1 MVPLFPTITTED
13 GSSNNQKPISIQ
25 RLVPQQ
31 TTATHQFKHLPAG
44 RLQSA
49 VARAA
54 ADLQL
59 EQTTRSLLQ
68 ALNLQQ
74 TQPTSGSAERRQ
86 RRPGPSRAELD
97 QTAHSDSE
105 VSSISHRRD
114 NEACDSVQHIPTAT
128 TLLSEQ
134 ATQTQCSAEAGRPG
148 GGQLPSLHLLR
159 TLRGRL
165 VSALQ
170 QVGQLRAQA
179 PWQSR
184 VLDQLDWDRKVAR
197 MDEFHAKITREMYIL
212 TRQVDLIMDN
222 VCSIPRTRVT
232 SSLKGDV
239 IRKLVRA
246 HRSALR
252 VTQAF
257 AQNYWDGSLDGRQ
270 AGRFLQLLSVCRS
283 LTDVCQHLDLESA
296 EIADLPE
303 RLAAMVRQHVTTA
316 GDVGSLIR
324 EMALGRF
331 GPAAA
336 EAAATV
342 SARSGGRARPT
353 GTARSRGHPAGR
365 QPPHRVKS
373 TIDRL
378 RSGRPGEKL
387 SVRSAPTVRRPAGR
401 PRAARPGSA
410 PHAVNKARAGG
421 ERAPLPPLPEEGDA
435 SSSDEDPWSRA
446 GPGPADWSAPDRPP
460 DVLTA
465 TVEQAVRRA
474 LSEVAAAP
482 GLPGETAAQLHRRG
496 DRGGTESGTERL
508 TDRRDAGDREQGA
521 GEAGGRVGPVAGG
534 GDSPDGPPDSQQ
546 QAAEGRGPAGNS
558 TSGDRPARRRSSVK
572 QQTKREAERSRR
584 QLRHVLAR
592 LEELQRQRAVI
603 RRRWAPLLLARS
615 RSEEDAIYLDMDPD
629 LDSAELDLTAA
640 QVTGGGTGRQGT
652 HPGVELTAAQDTG
665 RQGTRADAATSTS
678 TLAVPPEPG
687 PGAGLGADQRRCVR
701 DVFAAEALDPRLR
714 TDLTEQLRG
723 LLGSCD
729 DSAVSS
735 LPQELVNQLVD
746 EFISEAG
753 VDIFLQ
759 QLFNQEFEL
768 R

>member
-74 TQPTSGSAERRQ
+74 TQPTRGSAERR
-86 RRPGPSRAELD
+86 RRPGPSRAEL
-97 QTAHSDSE
+97 
-105 VSSISHRRD
+105 
-114 NEACDSVQHIPTAT
+114 
-128 TLLSEQ
+128 

-303 RLAAMVRQHVTTA
+303 VGKRHLPQRLAAMVRQHVTTA

-336 EAAATV
+336 EAADTV

-446 GPGPADWSAPDRPP
+446 GPGPAVWSAPDRPP

-474 LSEVAAAP
+474 LSGVAAAP

-496 DRGGTESGTERL
+496 DRGGTENGTERL
-508 TDRRDAGDREQGA
+508 TDRRDTGDREGRP
-521 GEAGGRVGPVAGG
+521 GEAGGRAGPVAGG

-546 QAAEGRGPAGNS
+546 AGEGHGPPDSQLQSGEGRGPPDSQQQAGEGRGPAGNS
-558 TSGDRPARRRSSVK
+558 ASGDRPARRRSSVK
-572 QQTKREAERSRR
+572 QKTKREAERSRR

-735 LPQELVNQLVD
+735 LPQEMVNQLVD